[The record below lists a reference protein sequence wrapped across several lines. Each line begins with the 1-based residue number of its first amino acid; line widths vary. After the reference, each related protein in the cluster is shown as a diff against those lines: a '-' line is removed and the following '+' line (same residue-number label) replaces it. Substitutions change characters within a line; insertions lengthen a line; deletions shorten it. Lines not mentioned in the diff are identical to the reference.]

1 MKKILSKILAFA
13 IVASPAL
20 AFAQNFS
27 SVTNAISSVE
37 SIVNSLIPLV
47 IGIGVLVFLWGLVS
61 FLTAGADEEKR
72 GEARTHMIWGIVVL
86 FVMVS
91 VWGLV
96 NILVNTFGTGGSNV
110 PETIPQVPTQ

>member
-1 MKKILSKILAFA
+1 MKKVLSKIVALVIVLSPTLVLA
-13 IVASPAL
+13 
-20 AFAQNFS
+20 QGFS
-27 SVTNAISSVE
+27 SIGNSIQSVE
-37 SIVNSLIPLV
+37 GLINELIPLV

-61 FLTAGADEEKR
+61 YLTAGADEEKR

-96 NILVNTFGTGGSNV
+96 NILTSTFGLN
-110 PETIPQVPTQ
+110 